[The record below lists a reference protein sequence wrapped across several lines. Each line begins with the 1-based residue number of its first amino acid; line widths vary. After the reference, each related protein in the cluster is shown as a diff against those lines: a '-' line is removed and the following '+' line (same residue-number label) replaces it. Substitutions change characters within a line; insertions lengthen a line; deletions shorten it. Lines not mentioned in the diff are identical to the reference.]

1 MSYRLPIIGRCRVT
15 VTISVKKLHLRQG
28 CEANPVVN
36 RETTLGRPLAS
47 AKTTRAADR
56 ARAVQAVTDGIA
68 YPLRETQPT
77 EVDFTAA
84 GIELQ
89 S

>member
-1 MSYRLPIIGRCRVT
+1 MSYSFPVMGRCRVN
-15 VTISVKKLHLRQG
+15 VTISVNKLHLRRG

-47 AKTTRAADR
+47 AKTTYTVDR
-56 ARAVQAVTDGIA
+56 ARTVQAVTDGIA

-89 S
+89 I

>member
-1 MSYRLPIIGRCRVT
+1 LR
-15 VTISVKKLHLRQG
+15 SVR
-28 CEANPVVN
+28 
-36 RETTLGRPLAS
+36 
-47 AKTTRAADR
+47 
-56 ARAVQAVTDGIA
+56 AVTDGIA